1 MSMSWTNTSLGWGV
15 VTTDQWSFKTSS
27 AGPLR
32 TALAHYEMFPGVH
45 FDIAK
50 ELNLSPVF
58 VLKAITVYLMEGLN
72 GSSGNAL
79 T

>member
-1 MSMSWTNTSLGWGV
+1 
-15 VTTDQWSFKTSS
+15 
-27 AGPLR
+27 
-32 TALAHYEMFPGVH
+32 MFPGVH